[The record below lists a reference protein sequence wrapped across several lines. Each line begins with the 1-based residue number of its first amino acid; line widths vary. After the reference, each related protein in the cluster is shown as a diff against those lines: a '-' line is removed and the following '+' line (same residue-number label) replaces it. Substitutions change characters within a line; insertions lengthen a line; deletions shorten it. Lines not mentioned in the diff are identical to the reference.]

1 MSKIYVV
8 GIGPGEYEQ
17 MTMRA
22 ANALSSCD
30 AAKVLEKCDI
40 IVGYTVYVDLVKA
53 HFADKEF
60 LTTPMRK
67 EVDRCVLAFEEAK
80 KGKTVAMICSGDAG
94 VYGMSGLMLEIGVDY
109 PEVEVEVIPGVTA
122 ATGGAAVLGA
132 PLIHDFALISLSDLL
147 TPWEKIEKRLLLAS
161 EADFVICLYNP
172 SSHKRKDYLQKA
184 CDLMLQHKAP
194 ETVCGL
200 VQNIGRE
207 GETYRI
213 LTLQE
218 LRDTQVDMFTT
229 VFVGN
234 SMTKEI
240 NGKMVTPRGYRHGK
254 EE

>member
-1 MSKIYVV
+1 MK
-8 GIGPGEYEQ
+8 E
-17 MTMRA
+17 
-22 ANALSSCD
+22 
-30 AAKVLEKCDI
+30 
-40 IVGYTVYVDLVKA
+40 
-53 HFADKEF
+53 HFAGKEF

-67 EVDRCVLAFEEAK
+67 EVDRCILAFEEAQ

-200 VQNIGRE
+200 VRNIGRE
-207 GETYRI
+207 EECYRV
-213 LTLQE
+213 LTLKE
-218 LRDTQVDMFTT
+218 LKDTQVDMFTT